1 MGFLD
6 ELIDSLMGMKVH
18 DDCSRPEGMTE
29 DEELEAMIYFDE
41 QMKKENENKD
51 NSNNSW

>member
-18 DDCSRPEGMTE
+18 DDYSRPEGLTE
-29 DEELEAMIYFDE
+29 DEELEAMIYLNE
-41 QMKKENENKD
+41 QIEKENKD
-51 NSNNSW
+51 SNN

>member
-18 DDCSRPEGMTE
+18 DDCSRPEGLTE
-29 DEELEAMIYFDE
+29 DEELEAMIYLNE
-41 QMKKENENKD
+41 QIEKENK
-51 NSNNSW
+51 NSNN

>member
-29 DEELEAMIYFDE
+29 DEELEAMIYLNE
-41 QMKKENENKD
+41 QIEKENK
-51 NSNNSW
+51 NSNN